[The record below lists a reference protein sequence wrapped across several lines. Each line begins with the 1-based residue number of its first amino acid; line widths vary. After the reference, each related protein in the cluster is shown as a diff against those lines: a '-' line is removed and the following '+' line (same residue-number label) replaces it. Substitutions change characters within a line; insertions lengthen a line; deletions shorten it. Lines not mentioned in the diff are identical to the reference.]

1 MLINGKVE
9 GKCYAAR
16 LSVLSK
22 GIMYGD
28 IFLTKFQLKKG
39 SFIGCSQLMDP
50 SSTKIE
56 HAIEENDT
64 DSELFITDIQ
74 STLIPE
80 DNSIK

>member
-1 MLINGKVE
+1 MLLD
-9 GKCYAAR
+9 C
-16 LSVLSK
+16 LSYLK
-22 GIMYGD
+22 ALCMEIF
-28 IFLTKFQLKKG
+28 FLTKFQLKKG

>member
-1 MLINGKVE
+1 MN
-9 GKCYAAR
+9 
-16 LSVLSK
+16 
-22 GIMYGD
+22 
-28 IFLTKFQLKKG
+28 
-39 SFIGCSQLMDP
+39 P

-56 HAIEENDT
+56 NAIEENDT